1 MKKVLNKIFE
11 IFLWIIAIPTVLV
24 AGLALFLYTPIDMIK
39 YRRSAF
45 YRDTHCKY
53 EMFIR
58 RAMWFRLYEIMR
70 RDNLPLDFHLHSTDE
85 DTMGHFRYQD
95 TLLVMDIP
103 LEYAPNR
110 QEWFVIYDKEDY
122 EPATPLSEVQE
133 LALEEF
139 QEFTGVTECHR
150 AVVLA
155 DMEYIAEEDRPHLAE
170 CPDILPYRG
179 KKDLSRA
186 VKVWIETMN

>member
-1 MKKVLNKIFE
+1 MKKILSKIGDILLYILMFPLF
-11 IFLWIIAIPTVLV
+11 IIGIIALM
-24 AGLALFLYTPIDMIK
+24 LYVPVDFIR

-58 RAMWFRLYEIMR
+58 NAMWFQLYEIMR

-85 DTMGHFRYQD
+85 DTTGYFWYKD
-95 TLLVMDIP
+95 TLLALDWPM
-103 LEYAPNR
+103 EYAPN
-110 QEWFVIYDKEDY
+110 QQKWFVLYDNEDH
-122 EPATPLSEVQE
+122 EPCTPMSD
-133 LALEEF
+133 ALELELNAF
-139 QEFTGVTECHR
+139 HKNTGATDCHR

-155 DMEYIAEEDRPHLAE
+155 DIENIAEEDRPHLAE
-170 CPDILPYRG
+170 CPDILPYQG

-186 VKVWIETMN
+186 VKAWIETTN

>member
-45 YRDTHCKY
+45 YRDTHHKY
-53 EMFIR
+53 ERFIGN
-58 RAMWFRLYEIMR
+58 AMWFRLYEIMR
-70 RDNLPLDFHLHSTDE
+70 KDNLPLSFHLHSTDE
-85 DTMGHFRYQD
+85 DTTGYFCYKD
-95 TLLVMDIP
+95 TLLAMDWP
-103 LEYAPNR
+103 LEYAPNQ
-110 QEWFVIYDKEDY
+110 QEWFVLYDNEDH
-122 EPATPLSEVQE
+122 EPCTPMSE
-133 LALEEF
+133 ALELELNAF
-139 QEFTGVTECHR
+139 HKNTGVNECHR

-155 DMEYIAEEDRPHLAE
+155 DLEYIADEDRPHLAE
-170 CPDILPYRG
+170 CPNIITYQG

-186 VKVWIETMN
+186 LKAWIETMN

>member
-1 MKKVLNKIFE
+1 MKKILGKILE
-11 IFLWIIAIPTVLV
+11 VFLWIIAIPTVLV
-24 AGLALFLYTPIDMIK
+24 VGLALFLYTPIDMIK

-53 EMFIR
+53 EPFIGN
-58 RAMWFRLYEIMR
+58 AMWFRLYEIMR

-85 DTMGHFRYQD
+85 DTTGYFCYKN
-95 TLLVMDIP
+95 TLLALDWP
-103 LEYAPNR
+103 LEYASDR
-110 QEWFVIYDKEDY
+110 KEWFVLYDNEDH
-122 EPATPLSEVQE
+122 EPCTPMSE
-133 LALEEF
+133 ALELELKAF
-139 QEFTGVTECHR
+139 YKNISKAECHR

-179 KKDLSRA
+179 KKDLPRA
-186 VKVWIETMN
+186 IKAWVESMN